1 MIESTTGQT
10 GGPEATSHIDAE
22 VQRELDEAL
31 GDKTVEQLM
40 EEAATPEGLGDD
52 PNAPPQ
58 SQGGGDP
65 HEIHIQM
72 VRGRIH
78 SVRDQDVFVEI
89 PGQSGKSQ
97 GVVPLMQF
105 ERPPRIGSIMDFVVQ
120 REDEKEGLLILSREG
135 AVSRATWD
143 MLQRGSIVEAR
154 VTGSNKGG
162 LELELVG
169 NIRAFMP
176 ASQIDLY
183 HVDDLES
190 FVGQKVQASVQ
201 EIDRK
206 GKKVLLSRRHYL
218 EREKKSKE
226 EKLWKEIEVG
236 QIREGVVTNVMD
248 YGAFVDIGGT
258 DGLLH
263 VSDISYSRVDRP
275 DEVLKKG
282 QAVKVKV
289 LKLDADKKRISL
301 GLKQVEPDPWE
312 SAGAE
317 LKAGE
322 TVSGRVMRL
331 ADFGAFVEIKPGI
344 EGLLPVSEI
353 SWKRINRPG
362 DVLKEGEVL
371 RVQILQV
378 DPAKH
383 RLSLSLKQAGGD
395 PWVGAEH
402 TYARGTVLE
411 GTVLTTTDF
420 GAFVELTTGVEGLVH
435 ISELSD
441 RRVAQ
446 VTDVLKPGQKES
458 FRVLEVDEENRRIRL
473 SLKAVANPPAE
484 APAGEQRQASQGGR
498 PQAHAY
504 AAPPAAKKKKPSNL
518 KGGMEHGALGMG
530 LGDLRL

>member
-1 MIESTTGQT
+1 MIDQTTGHNDNSKASS
-10 GGPEATSHIDAE
+10 PIDAE

-31 GDKTVEQLM
+31 GDKSVEELM
-40 EEAATPEGLGDD
+40 DEATAADAALGEAPPPPGNDD
-52 PNAPPQ
+52 PQ
-58 SQGGGDP
+58 T
-65 HEIHIQM
+65 IHIEM

-105 ERPPRIGSIMDFVVQ
+105 ERAPRIGSIMDFVVQ

-143 MLQRGSIVEAR
+143 QLQRGSIVEAR

-176 ASQIDLY
+176 ASQIDLH

-206 GKKVLLSRRHYL
+206 GKKVLLSRRHFL
-218 EREKKSKE
+218 EREKRSKE

-236 QIREGVVTNVMD
+236 QIRDGIVSNLMD
-248 YGAFVDIGGT
+248 YGAFVDIGGA

-263 VSDISYSRVDRP
+263 VSDVSYTRVDRP
-275 DEVLKKG
+275 SDLLKVG

-289 LKLDADKKRISL
+289 LKLELDKKRISL

-312 SAGAE
+312 TAGAG

-322 TVSGRVMRL
+322 TVTGRVLRL
-331 ADFGAFVEIKPGI
+331 ADFGAFVEIQPGV
-344 EGLLPVSEI
+344 EGLLPVSEL
-353 SWKRINRPG
+353 SWKRIGKPG
-362 DVLKEGEVL
+362 DVIKEGEVL
-371 RVQILQV
+371 RLQV
-378 DPAKH
+378 LNVDAAKK

-402 TYARGTVLE
+402 TFARGSVIE

-420 GAFVELTTGVEGLVH
+420 GAFVELSTGVEGLVH

-446 VTDVLKPGQKES
+446 VTDVLKPGQRES

-484 APAGEQRQASQGGR
+484 APSQSSTGGGR
-498 PQAHAY
+498 APVPT
-504 AAPPAAKKKKPSNL
+504 AAPAAKKKKPSNL
-518 KGGMEHGALGMG
+518 KGGMEGGSLGMG